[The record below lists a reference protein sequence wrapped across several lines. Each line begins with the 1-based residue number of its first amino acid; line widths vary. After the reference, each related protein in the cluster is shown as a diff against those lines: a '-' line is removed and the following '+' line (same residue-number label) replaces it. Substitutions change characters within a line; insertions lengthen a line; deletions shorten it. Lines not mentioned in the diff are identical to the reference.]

1 MILDLHSSMYDIA
14 VLEWLHS
21 HIIPYSI
28 PILQVISYTT
38 TYVSIALAL
47 AVLIISIVKKS
58 KAIRRQFY
66 IVATVLIFVAI
77 VSQGLKTLIYRER
90 PFEAYPSI
98 EKLSEAGSSSFP
110 SGHTLEAFAVATVLS
125 IMFSGKKIVIPLFIW
140 ATLVAYSRM
149 ALGVHYPSDVLAGI
163 VIGVFIGWIVPWIFK
178 RLIPG
183 SKVNSGSI
191 NFNS

>member
-1 MILDLHSSMYDIA
+1 MILDLHSSMVDIA
-14 VLEWLHS
+14 ILKWLHS
-21 HIIPYSI
+21 HTIPYSI

-38 TYVSIALAL
+38 TYVSIALAF

-77 VSQGLKTLIYRER
+77 ASQGLKSLIYRER

-110 SGHTLEAFAVATVLS
+110 SGHTLEAFAMATVLS
-125 IMFSGKKIVIPLFIW
+125 ILFSGKKIVIPLFIW

-149 ALGVHYPSDVLAGI
+149 ALGVHYPSDVFAGM
-163 VIGVFIGWIVPWIFK
+163 VIGVLVGWIVPWIFK
-178 RLIPG
+178 RMIPE
-183 SKVNSGSI
+183 SKVKSGLNKVKS
-191 NFNS
+191 